1 MASYHEIQDINQK
14 SSAKKGPKVLSRIE
28 HERSEN
34 GGHIFTH
41 RFKNDGPGYHE
52 PETHIFGADE
62 HEKAAAHFHK
72 HAGLKVTIKPV
83 AVDAD
88 EGEDGDSAA
97 GAAY

>member
-1 MASYHEIQDINQK
+1 MASYHEIQDVNAK
-14 SSAKKGPKVLSRIE
+14 STPKKGPKILSRIE

-52 PETHIFGADE
+52 PETHTFGADE
-62 HEKAAAHFHK
+62 GDKATDHFRK
-72 HAGLKVTIKPV
+72 HAGIKVKVKVEP
-83 AVDAD
+83 AEGAD
-88 EGEDGDSAA
+88 DNDSAA